1 MKTLGLVVAALMAA
15 GTLMPAP
22 AAWAHRGEDS
32 IGWRVT
38 WAVTREDDHERVR
51 VRAVVTNGSSTQ
63 RFAGTCTL
71 MIWNRTDAARHTFAV
86 ALRPGERVQER
97 VTVVLDGTSD
107 AQADMAHC
115 HARSPSGGGRP
126 QVIHHPVRPQ

>member
-1 MKTLGLVVAALMAA
+1 MKRLGLVAVALVAA
-15 GTLMPAP
+15 GTLMHAP
-22 AAWAHRGEDS
+22 AAWAHRDEDS
-32 IGWRVT
+32 IGWRVR

-86 ALRPGERVQER
+86 ALRPGQRVQER

-115 HARSPSGGGRP
+115 HARSPSGEGRP
-126 QVIHHPVRPQ
+126 RIIHRPVRPQ

>member
-32 IGWRVT
+32 IGWQVT
-38 WAVTREDDHERVR
+38 WAVTRQGDHERVR

-115 HARSPSGGGRP
+115 HARSPSDEGRAS
-126 QVIHHPVRPQ
+126 VTHRPV